1 MVEAS
6 DRTVEC
12 NKDLMDFFFKA
23 IWFPRN
29 RVSSPQ
35 TITMLN
41 GILRAVTKGFS
52 SSGNGGAKLGHGSG
66 GIVSLRAE

>member
-6 DRTVEC
+6 DRPVEC

-23 IWFPRN
+23 IWFPRD
-29 RVSSPQ
+29 RVSSPP

-52 SSGNGGAKLGHGSG
+52 SSLWSIPTRSNDMTHAQPDL
-66 GIVSLRAE
+66 AA